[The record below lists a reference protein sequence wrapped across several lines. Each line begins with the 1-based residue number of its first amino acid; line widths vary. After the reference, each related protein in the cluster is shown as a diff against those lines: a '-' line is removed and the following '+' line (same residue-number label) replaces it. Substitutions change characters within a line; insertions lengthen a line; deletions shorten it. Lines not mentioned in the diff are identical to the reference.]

1 MYMVE
6 IIPREPKKLSTGLN
20 ILFYL
25 AIFLLFFSVISY
37 FVLNSLLKKAEAK
50 IIVLELDLTREMPP
64 EKISLEKEILADKN
78 KIDDFSYLIEQH
90 LEVSRIFEIIQ
101 KTTHPQV
108 WFSKFDLNS
117 RQGALK
123 IFGETQNFETL
134 GQQILILRG
143 EAAVNKVNLEK
154 VSIGKEGKIN
164 FDLSLFFNPDIFR

>member
-1 MYMVE
+1 
-6 IIPREPKKLSTGLN
+6 
-20 ILFYL
+20 
-25 AIFLLFFSVISY
+25 
-37 FVLNSLLKKAEAK
+37 LKKAEAE
-50 IIVLELDLTREMPP
+50 ITVLELDLTREMSP
-64 EKISLEKEILADKN
+64 EKISLEKEILASKN

-101 KTTHPQV
+101 KITHPQV
-108 WFSKFDLNS
+108 LFSKFDLNS

-143 EAAVNKVNLEK
+143 EAVINKVNLET

-164 FDLSLFFNPDIFR
+164 FDLSLFFNPDIFKGQ